1 MASLPAAPTPAVAS
15 QSRRHSDMLTT
26 SKVLAGLIRDYIGA
40 VTQGGREFRIVIPGL
55 TTRVGAEVH
64 ELLRAA
70 NLNSYLAISGERTP
84 DESRRWLD
92 PVSLTNIRIGSFV
105 AITDPGAM
113 AEVRDSIR
121 GTGGAIRSVGFSE
134 EWPWIDDG
142 SESFQFRAP
151 FAPALVELWTLVKD
165 EQVWLRSFLID
176 GLVPATRRLPER
188 ASLLLDVILGG
199 FDPSAN
205 LSSGTT
211 CERFLL
217 HCGVP
222 KPAAIGSD
230 ARGLVKDT
238 RLLIRGILER
248 ARKESD
254 LRGSILAKI
263 LPTDADAFE
272 LKGALD
278 SFFDGLAAYS
288 ALDGDLLALRRCWGA
303 PEKSERNWALL
314 TAARLRELFEITE
327 VQPITLQCGWNPGSG
342 ILVADDAIVA
352 ACGSD
357 STLNLSVKY
366 EIPAAEYQASACR
379 LVVSVRQTQLA
390 EVGLTA
396 NTGDETIP
404 IALSDHEI
412 PHRTRVPVTVTI
424 FIGSDV
430 RGQFRLNLHCCG
442 VQRPAFAVAKPGFW
456 VANAED
462 ISDDP
467 SPAQRQ
473 SVDGPVTL
481 HFFSVDS
488 VQPKVTI
495 DEDQER
501 QVARHADSAVW
512 ATTET
517 INALDAPG
525 GQVNCTCHI
534 GSRWLSLTLAA
545 EDIVRGEFTLEDELR
560 GAIVSGQSDATKDI
574 LAIFEGRS
582 NEPYHRLGSLNKQ
595 SLRRARLAR
604 CFEDRSGWQPLFG
617 DLLAINEGTV
627 QACGDFARTIGV
639 GADTQLLAK
648 AKLPDAALALVASY
662 AERRDAFRLAV
673 LAALRVPS
681 SAEEHPHYA
690 IFPFYLADDA
700 SGRKA
705 LELTLCAYLK
715 AYCDIRDFLRSS
727 LESLSWEQVSLLT
740 YLDCVVNWKADNSKG
755 SFFLLGPWHP
765 LVAAKRFMVQHA
777 LVLRARRLVAGGK
790 QPSLAHL
797 AGLLGDVSGFS
808 WHSVPKADDRSFE
821 AAYVVPTSDPG
832 WHFAFKREA
841 AEVAHDGSSERVLVD
856 AANALRMTLGLE
868 ARVRLPSTTAMVR
881 AILNSY
887 IRTFPSRRHL
897 GVHFSAGFSGEEE
910 LEEFDQFLHAEGKP
924 TLAGAQLPGGI
935 NASFGERPVVP
946 EDIQW
951 SDPSLKV
958 FVHPERARCV
968 EEQHPNVLF
977 SGSGDDLKFLDGR
990 DQTALPRGKGHGSV
1004 FAQPLSQIVHGQ
1016 TGISQ
1021 SVTLEWDQLGQ
1032 DRANEVGAL
1041 FVQACALNCALCGT
1055 ARGIVRPANL
1065 PASLD
1070 AAWTVVPGTVLD
1082 PAVFV
1087 RYVRDGRSRAIEDRA
1102 LWDYRIS
1109 IARTSTSY
1117 FVLSSIPAA
1126 FRNALNGKF
1135 PGAPG
1140 LAVECITELGQLGL
1154 AIGGEAMKSGRHAL
1168 GTLGVVAAVRL
1179 FHSGGG
1185 LKGAFEWTE
1194 QRTGFLIPV
1203 DSFLDLLERPAKS
1216 GADDAP
1222 ETDRRRGDLIAMA
1235 VTMPLQGL
1243 SRLRLEALVVECKFT
1258 NGVLDAPYALDALG
1272 QSRRSMERLVAL
1284 CGAAQADDGM
1294 PERLALLQLVRFGLR
1309 VSGGHESNQTGR
1321 LQQESVIYEHIL
1333 RGEFELAPTKAE
1345 SLLVSTELSLPGSAE
1360 VSKQGNGLWI
1370 RLNRQNWPGVAETPG
1385 VAGARSAVCN
1395 LFAAGPS
1402 RSETV
1407 SPSNPSPQLPS
1418 SETVVAPAAL
1428 SQPEPPVSS
1437 PEVTPPAQPSPSTT
1451 ASTAPIDAAGVVLP
1465 KVLVGMDSSRRS
1477 VYFDPHSPVDR
1488 LDNVNTMVTGSS
1500 GKGKTQLVKYLV
1512 NAVREHG
1519 ANAILLDFKNDF
1531 VSDPHFVA
1539 AAKLDAT
1546 LVAFDGMPFNPLI
1559 PFPMTDPRTGKK
1571 FIQCAQHITGI
1582 AAVFR
1587 RTYSLG
1593 AQQEAAVKN
1602 AIRQAFTTAG
1612 VDPTGIVPYSPETTF
1627 PDLAAVGEILEETN
1641 LGAFN
1646 RLDPLFTLGLFREQ
1660 FWRTSFAS
1668 MVNRSVALDFSQL
1681 PSDEL
1686 KNALAELVVLSAHS
1700 YFNSQPHSGRLKQ
1713 LFVVDEAHRILKA
1726 DFLERFAL
1734 ECRAYGVGL
1743 LLSSQYPS
1751 HFPADISA
1759 CMATKVIHGNDRDV
1773 DRVRDIVNLL
1783 GCPGHESSIADLGMF
1798 EAIFSNKHFR
1808 NVAIRTMTYPLYLVF
1823 KAIEQG
1829 GALTLEQIATVPGI
1843 DPQKLPPANIVFHLE
1858 RLGLCETIDGKIQA
1872 VRRES

>member
-1 MASLPAAPTPAVAS
+1 MPVAAS

-26 SKVLAGLIRDYIGA
+26 SKVLAGLIRDYIGSVA
-40 VTQGGREFRIVIPGL
+40 QGGREFRVVIPGL
-55 TTRVGAEVH
+55 TAKVGAEVH

-70 NLNSYLAISGERTP
+70 NLNSYLAISSERTP
-84 DESRRWLD
+84 DKSLRWLD
-92 PVSLTNIRIGSFV
+92 PISLTNIRIGSFV

-113 AEVRDSIR
+113 AEVRDSVR

-142 SESFQFRAP
+142 SESFRFRAP
-151 FAPALVELWTLVKD
+151 FAPALVALWTTVKD
-165 EQVWLRSFLID
+165 EQAWLRSFLID
-176 GLVPATRRLPER
+176 GLVPATRRIPER
-188 ASLLLDVILGG
+188 APLLLDVILGG
-199 FDPSAN
+199 FDSSAN
-205 LSSGTT
+205 LSSGNT
-211 CERFLL
+211 CERFLR

-222 KPAAIGSD
+222 KPVAIASD
-230 ARGLVKDT
+230 AKGLVKDT

-254 LRGSILAKI
+254 LRGSIKAKI
-263 LPTDADAFE
+263 TDTEPKAAE
-272 LKGALD
+272 LRQALD

-288 ALDGDLLALRRCWGA
+288 ALDGDLLALRHCWGQ
-303 PEKSERNWALL
+303 PEISERNWSLL
-314 TAARLRELFEITE
+314 TAARLRELFEIVE
-327 VQPITLQCGWNPGSG
+327 VTPITLQCGWVPGSG
-342 ILVADDAIVA
+342 ILVADDGIVA
-352 ACGSD
+352 ACDSD
-357 STLNLSVKY
+357 SAIELAVTY
-366 EIPAAEYQASACR
+366 EIPSADLQASACR

-390 EVGLTA
+390 VIELTA
-396 NTGDETIP
+396 NIGEETITV
-404 IALSDHEI
+404 ALGDHEI

-424 FIGSDV
+424 FTGSDA
-430 RGQFRLNLHCCG
+430 RGQFRLYLHCCG
-442 VQRPAFAVAKPGFW
+442 AQRPAFAVAKPGFW

-462 ISDDP
+462 VSNDP

-481 HFFSVDS
+481 YFFSVDS

-501 QVARHADSAVW
+501 QVRKHPESAIWVT
-512 ATTET
+512 AES
-517 INALDAPG
+517 INALDASG
-525 GQVNCTCHI
+525 GQINCTCHM

-560 GAIVSGQSDATKDI
+560 GAVVANKSDATKDM

-582 NEPYHRLGSLNKQ
+582 DEPYHRLGSINKQ

-617 DLLAINEGTV
+617 DLLATGEGTV
-627 QACGDFARTIGV
+627 QACGDFARTIGS

-648 AKLPDAALALVASY
+648 AKLPDAALALVARY

-673 LAALRVPS
+673 LATLRAPS

-690 IFPFYLADDA
+690 IYPFYLADDA
-700 SGRKA
+700 SGRAA
-705 LELTLCAYLK
+705 LELALADYLQ
-715 AYCDIRDFLRSS
+715 AYCDIREFLRSS

-765 LVAAKRFMVQHA
+765 LMAAKRFMVQHA
-777 LVLRARRLVAGGK
+777 LVLRARRLISGIK
-790 QPSLAHL
+790 QASLSHL
-797 AGLLGDVSGFS
+797 AGLLGDIGGFS
-808 WHSVPKADDRSFE
+808 WFAVPKADDRSFE

-841 AEVAHDGSSERVLVD
+841 AEVTHDGSNERVLVD
-856 AANALRMTLGLE
+856 AANAVRMTLGLE

-881 AILNSY
+881 AVLNSY

-897 GVHFSAGFSGEEE
+897 GVHLSAGFSGEEE
-910 LEEFDQFLHAEGKP
+910 LKEFDQFLHAEGKP

-935 NASFGERPVVP
+935 HASFEVRPIVP
-946 EDIQW
+946 DDVQW

-958 FVHPERARCV
+958 FVHPEREQCV

-977 SGSGDDLKFLDGR
+977 SGSGDDVKFLEGR
-990 DQTALPRGKGHGSV
+990 DQTALPRGMGNGSV
-1004 FAQPLSQIVHGQ
+1004 FSQPLSQIVHGQ

-1021 SVTLEWDQLGQ
+1021 SVTLEWDALSESKAQG
-1032 DRANEVGAL
+1032 VGPL
-1041 FVQACALNCALCGT
+1041 FAHACALNCALSGT

-1070 AAWTVVPGTVLD
+1070 AAWTIVPGTVLD

-1087 RYVRDGRSRAIEDRA
+1087 RYVRDGRSRSIEDRA

-1117 FVLSSIPAA
+1117 FVLSAIPAA

-1135 PGAPG
+1135 PGATD
-1140 LAVECITELGQLGL
+1140 LAIECITELGQLGL

-1185 LKGAFEWTE
+1185 LQGAFEWTK

-1203 DSFLDLLERPAKS
+1203 DSFLDLLERPAKGGTDELAES
-1216 GADDAP
+1216 
-1222 ETDRRRGDLIAMA
+1222 DRRRGDLIAMA
-1235 VTMPLQGL
+1235 VTLPAAGA
-1243 SRLRLEALVVECKFT
+1243 RKLRLEAIVVECKFT
-1258 NGVLDAPYALDALG
+1258 NGALDTPYASGALE
-1272 QSRRSMERLVAL
+1272 QSRRSMERLIAL
-1284 CGAAQADDGM
+1284 CKAAQAEDGM

-1309 VSGGHESNQTGR
+1309 ISGGHESSSVQH
-1321 LQQESVIYEHIL
+1321 LQQESIVYRHIL
-1333 RGEFELAPTKAE
+1333 RGELELVPAKADA
-1345 SLLVSTELSLPGSAE
+1345 LLVSTELSLPGSAE
-1360 VSKQGNGLWI
+1360 VSKHGNGLWI
-1370 RLNRQNWPGVAETPG
+1370 RLNRQHWPGVAETP
-1385 VAGARSAVCN
+1385 AISAARSAVSN
-1395 LFAAGPS
+1395 LFAIGPS
-1402 RSETV
+1402 TDGTK
-1407 SPSNPSPQLPS
+1407 NPLITSPQPP
-1418 SETVVAPAAL
+1418 VAPPVVTPVPAIQPANPAL
-1428 SQPEPPVSS
+1428 SPEAVASVQPVS
-1437 PEVTPPAQPSPSTT
+1437 TPT
-1451 ASTAPIDAAGVVLP
+1451 ASAAPVDAPGVVLA

-1512 NAVREHG
+1512 AAVREQG

-1539 AAKLDAT
+1539 TAKLDAT

-1587 RTYSLG
+1587 RTYALG

-1612 VDPTGIVPYSPETTF
+1612 VDPTGIVPYNSETTF

-1641 LGAFN
+1641 LSAYN

-1660 FWRTSFAS
+1660 FWRISFAS

-1686 KNALAELVVLSAHS
+1686 KNSLAELVVLSAHS
-1700 YFNSQPHSGRLKQ
+1700 YFNSQPHCGRLKQ

-1808 NVAIRTMTYPLYLVF
+1808 NVGIRTLTYPLYLVF

-1829 GALTLEQIATVPGI
+1829 AALTLEQIANVPGI
-1843 DPQKLPPANIVFHLE
+1843 DPQKLPPGNIVFHLE
-1858 RLGLCETIDGKIQA
+1858 RLGLCETVDGK
-1872 VRRES
+1872 VRTVRQEP